1 LNCDE
6 LEVKNVLREKDLLD
20 IEKFVL
26 HELGEYRELILGPST
41 KPHKPQIY
49 YAIVR
54 LVKPDIVVET
64 GVQAGISSA
73 YILKAL
79 AKNNQGILYSI
90 DLPDEN
96 ILMRIPRESRHYI
109 DSGWVI
115 PKELKNR
122 WRLIIGR
129 SRDKLPSLL
138 KMPGS
143 IDIFVHD
150 SEHSYENMMFKYMT
164 AWDHLKE
171 GGILLSDDT
180 NLNKAFIDFSA
191 KVGSKFIRLLGPVSG
206 IRKC

>member
-1 LNCDE
+1 MKSFRELFFAVTHPSAVLDYIWRSKKIAKLLNCNE
-6 LEVKNVLREKDLLD
+6 LVVKNVLREKDLLD

-26 HELGEYRELILGPST
+26 HELGECRELILGPRT
-41 KPHKPQIY
+41 KPRIY

-96 ILMRIPRESRHYI
+96 ILMRIRRESRHDM

-115 PKELKNR
+115 PEELKNR

-129 SRDKLPSLL
+129 SRDKLPPLL
-138 KMPGS
+138 EILGN
-143 IDIFVHD
+143 IDNF
-150 SEHSYENMMFKYMT
+150 Y
-164 AWDHLKE
+164 
-171 GGILLSDDT
+171 
-180 NLNKAFIDFSA
+180 
-191 KVGSKFIRLLGPVSG
+191 P
-206 IRKC
+206 